1 MEGERLQSDSGNAT
15 DIRAFDDDNIIVNLS
30 ICQFVNLSV
39 WKDLDALRDFVR
51 NRLHLAV
58 LRRRG
63 EWFVPSQVPTLALWW
78 VP

>member
-15 DIRAFDDDNIIVNLS
+15 DIRAFDDDNII
-30 ICQFVNLSV
+30 VNLSV